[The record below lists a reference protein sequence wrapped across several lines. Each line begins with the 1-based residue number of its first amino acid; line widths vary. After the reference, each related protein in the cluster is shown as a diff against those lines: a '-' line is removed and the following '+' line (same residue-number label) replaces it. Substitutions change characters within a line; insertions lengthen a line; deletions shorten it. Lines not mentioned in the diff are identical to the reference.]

1 MDQDW
6 SALFSHPAFQS
17 GVVPLAVA
25 GLATGALRLRARDQ
39 AASSLPG
46 LAVGIGLL
54 ASALL
59 LIGLPTQ
66 PPFGATQKLV
76 LLLGAGVLC
85 GAVLELRAFSITA
98 RRALVIGLFLVA
110 SLWLAWP
117 QLQREALSWPFA
129 LVVMTCVGLLYWLA
143 RAQRRTADDGVELIL
158 IASGIAGVAVLSGSL
173 LMGQLAAALAL
184 ATAGFLFWN
193 WPRARVGVGPS
204 LLLGAWLP
212 AFLLA
217 WMTVLLTAAPPR
229 SLAPLVLV
237 FVLAPAI
244 RRVWPVQGRRSEAW
258 SPLVLLILGSIPVV
272 LAFVMAMLVESSDD
286 LYYR

>member
-1 MDQDW
+1 MEQDW
-6 SALFSHPAFQS
+6 TVLVSHPAFQS
-17 GVVPLAVA
+17 GVAPLALA
-25 GLATGALRLRARDQ
+25 WLATGAWRLWGRGQPGSGMA
-39 AASSLPG
+39 G
-46 LAVGIGLL
+46 LAVGLGLL

-76 LLLGAGVLC
+76 LLVGVGILC
-85 GAVLELRAFSITA
+85 GAALELHAVAAGI

-117 QLQREALSWPFA
+117 QLERGALSWPVG
-129 LVVMTCVGLLYWLA
+129 LVVVACAALLYWLA
-143 RAQRRTADDGVELIL
+143 APRRRTADDAVQLIL

-173 LMGQLAAALAL
+173 VMAQLAAALAL

-193 WPRARVGVGPS
+193 WPRPRDMGTG

-217 WMTVLLTAAPPR
+217 LTTVLLSSAPPR
-229 SLAPLVLV
+229 SLAPLILV
-237 FVLAPAI
+237 FALAPAI
-244 RRVWPVQGRRSEAW
+244 RRLWQAHGRWPEAW
-258 SPLVLLILGSIPVV
+258 PPLVLLVVGSIPVA
-272 LAFVMAMLVESSDD
+272 LAVVMAMLVESGDD
-286 LYYR
+286 AYYR